1 MLIYWNTFNNF
12 FNKVL
17 NQNKNYFFYFGMS
30 SAIFLFFYVLFLGS
44 EIDNEIFQKIRRLMP
59 ILYLLT
65 KLIAI
70 ITLTRGLFLNSS
82 KLSDYCNLNLIK
94 AKILFVY
101 IIITISVVMILIL
114 IFYDLSSQVAYILEW
129 NYFLVLLFYYF
140 LSSIMWKKAY

>member
-1 MLIYWNTFNNF
+1 
-12 FNKVL
+12 
-17 NQNKNYFFYFGMS
+17 
-30 SAIFLFFYVLFLGS
+30 
-44 EIDNEIFQKIRRLMP
+44 MP

-82 KLSDYCNLNLIK
+82 KLSDYCYLNIIK

-101 IIITISVVMILIL
+101 MVVTISVIVILIL

-129 NYFLVLLFYYF
+129 NYFLGLLIFY
-140 LSSIMWKKAY
+140 LISSLMLRKNKYDVNSSKN